1 MMASVN
7 QTLPEP
13 LPLIDRSQLKIYKI
27 CGSGKYP
34 YIHPKDCR
42 NNCKGGGRVF
52 KSQAFEESME
62 LQVKWNG

>member
-7 QTLPEP
+7 QALPEP

-42 NNCKGGGRVF
+42 NNCKGGEGVQKPSF
-52 KSQAFEESME
+52 
-62 LQVKWNG
+62 

>member
-1 MMASVN
+1 MASVN
-7 QTLPEP
+7 QALPEP

-42 NNCKGGGRVF
+42 NNCKGGGGCSKAKLLKKV
-52 KSQAFEESME
+52 
-62 LQVKWNG
+62 WNYR